1 MAARAVPGAGA
12 ADRLRDAEVGD
23 DGGALSK
30 EHVLRLDVAMHHALT
45 VRVRERLGD
54 VAQNGNDVVQRKQPV
69 SIEPRTER
77 LAINERHRVVEQLAT
92 DRRGE
97 QRHDVRMLE
106 ARRQLD
112 LTTKTLGADPLREL
126 GCEDLHDDASAQRP
140 LFGKKNARHSTTAEL
155 PLDGVDVADG
165 LVELG
170 LKGRDRVTRTAE
182 GYFEDRMRSTYRP
195 RYAGISTRLRRGPMT
210 PAERTPLVRRGLWL
224 NYLTIGYN
232 AVEAVVSLV
241 AGLIAGSVA
250 LVGFGFDSVIELT
263 ASGAAQWR
271 LRVDV
276 DVERREAVERLT
288 LRIVGWCFLALA
300 AYVTYESAETLWRRE
315 RPDRSIVGILIL
327 AASVIVMPVL
337 ARAKRRVATA
347 MSSRVLASEATQT
360 SLCAY
365 LSAIALAGVALNAA
379 LGWWWADPI
388 AALVMV
394 PIIVREGIEGVR
406 AERCADDC
414 C

>member
-1 MAARAVPGAGA
+1 MS
-12 ADRLRDAEVGD
+12 L
-23 DGGALSK
+23 
-30 EHVLRLDVAMHHALT
+30 
-45 VRVRERLGD
+45 
-54 VAQNGNDVVQRKQPV
+54 
-69 SIEPRTER
+69 
-77 LAINERHRVVEQLAT
+77 
-92 DRRGE
+92 E
-97 QRHDVRMLE
+97 QRAL
-106 ARRQLD
+106 
-112 LTTKTLGADPLREL
+112 
-126 GCEDLHDDASAQRP
+126 
-140 LFGKKNARHSTTAEL
+140 
-155 PLDGVDVADG
+155 
-165 LVELG
+165 
-170 LKGRDRVTRTAE
+170 
-182 GYFEDRMRSTYRP
+182 
-195 RYAGISTRLRRGPMT
+195 
-210 PAERTPLVRRGLWL
+210 LVRRGLWL

-271 LRVDV
+271 LRADV
-276 DVERREAVERLT
+276 DVERRETVERST
-288 LRIVGWCFLALA
+288 LRVVGWCFLALA

-327 AASVIVMPVL
+327 AASVIVMPAL
-337 ARAKRRVATA
+337 ARAKRRVAAA
-347 MSSRVLASEATQT
+347 MSSRVLASEAMQT

-379 LGWWWADPI
+379 LGWWWADPV